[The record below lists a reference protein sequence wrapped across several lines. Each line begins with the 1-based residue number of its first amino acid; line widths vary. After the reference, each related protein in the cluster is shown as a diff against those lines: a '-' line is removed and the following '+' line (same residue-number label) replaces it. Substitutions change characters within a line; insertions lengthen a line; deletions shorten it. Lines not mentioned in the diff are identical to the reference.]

1 MKSNTNLITT
11 NSQIDVK
18 NNRIQN
24 LFRNLQKDPKS
35 VFYSVGNLSKSKLNK
50 ATKSVYEKDKVLVN
64 LYNQLEDKIFYQNN
78 NLPLVT
84 PFINKKSN
92 VDHSTL
98 YSIGK
103 PFELLHADI
112 ADTRFLA
119 KSAVDPKYCL
129 LLVDLFTSKIY
140 IYPMKNRSLLAKKLK
155 LFYEDINRKRT
166 GRMRLQTDLEFKQ
179 NQIKKLNDEFNVDM
193 FHTRVRGGKAFAAE
207 QKIREFKKIL
217 LKNKRL
223 EKDRGKRI
231 KPNDLIRK
239 AAQSMNE
246 TISLKYQLAP
256 ETIEKRSLNPNE
268 GRYFQEIYVF
278 MRLKKIENNQM
289 RNDKYNQKLD
299 RRKRKLRS
307 PLNLDEKVLV
317 SAERLKKKDAPRNLY
332 KASTENM
339 LLFNRNRIFTIYK
352 RAKLNN
358 GTYLYWVEADGKKIN
373 GRFLRQE
380 LFALNNQFL
389 R

>member
-1 MKSNTNLITT
+1 MTI
-11 NSQIDVK
+11 NSQTDVK

-35 VFYSVGNLSKSKLNK
+35 VFYSVGNLSKSILNK
-50 ATKSVYEKDKVLVN
+50 ATKSVYEKDKVFVN
-64 LYNQLEDKIFYQNN
+64 LYNQLEDKNFYQND

-84 PFINKKSN
+84 PFVNKKSN

-268 GRYFQEIYVF
+268 GKYFQEIYVF

-358 GTYLYWVEADGKKIN
+358 GTYLYWVEEDGKKIN